1 MPSLFSKLSRKIQS
15 VYRIAEDFIEEER
28 EFALSQVLLN
38 ATIQKYVTDNV
49 DALKDLHADIHDGW
63 LRLYATLDYSGL
75 YATLSVD
82 LKLVQMELN
91 RDVQLLVFEQISETQ
106 VIEARFSSVFK
117 KIGFNVAV
125 FFFQKVLKKDPLGMI
140 LEKLGVV
147 EVKHDLLYLDLNRWL
162 GKVESIMSTLRKIHV
177 NHALLRETE
186 FVLLANVNI
195 AGILKQDRDHIDF
208 DDDVIEDS
216 VSIPAQ
222 K

>member
-1 MPSLFSKLSRKIQS
+1 MPSLFSKISKKLHS

-28 EFALSQVLLN
+28 EFPLSQVLLN

-49 DALKDLHADIHDGW
+49 SALQDLHADIHDDW
-63 LRLYATLDYSGL
+63 LKLYCTVDYSGL
-75 YATLSVD
+75 YATLCVD

-140 LEKLGVV
+140 LEKLEVV
-147 EVKHDLLYLDLNRWL
+147 KVKHDLLYLDLNRWL
-162 GKVESIMSTLRKIHV
+162 GKVDSIMSTLRKIHV
-177 NHALLRETE
+177 NHAVLRETE
-186 FVLLANVNI
+186 FVLLANVNV
-195 AGILKQDRDHIDF
+195 AGILKQNKDKIDF
-208 DDDVIEDS
+208 DDLDDWVTPPKQD
-216 VSIPAQ
+216 
-222 K
+222 